1 MSSKQLILAEVG
13 EGFPT
18 MKILATL
25 VTSGVVIGRG
35 GSVGVVTSSVGL
47 EWVGV
52 VGDSKGIVMLLRYVW
67 SF

>member
-13 EGFPT
+13 DGFPT
-18 MKILATL
+18 MKILATF

-47 EWVGV
+47 E
-52 VGDSKGIVMLLRYVW
+52 
-67 SF
+67 